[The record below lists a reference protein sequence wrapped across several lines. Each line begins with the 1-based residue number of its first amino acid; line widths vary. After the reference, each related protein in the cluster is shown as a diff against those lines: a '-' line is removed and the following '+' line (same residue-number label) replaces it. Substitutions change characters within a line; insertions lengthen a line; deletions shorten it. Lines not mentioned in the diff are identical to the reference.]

1 MSRRVLSR
9 RWAAARHARANAAV
23 DALETDLRRLG
34 LPQATLRVRAAL
46 RRAVW
51 FQEYVVET
59 RAPALTVCTL
69 LGFYVRTVF
78 FKPSGS
84 SANHDWQLR
93 RPAEIWGL
101 PDSLSSM
108 PSLNTISIAGTL
120 VLAVA
125 VVILIRTAGSPP
137 STRAKCN
144 EDVPGQQFPV
154 MVIKR
159 AVSRCTDTY
168 CGGTRRASSA
178 RALADAVRVSSR
190 TVSRMHR
197 TSQRL
202 PARSHRRRQLKR
214 HAGLVVAALRQA
226 EGRIDVEGTAAIP
239 ELARLLMK
247 IADRYVQGRL
257 GALLD
262 EEELRELE
270 PVRDWEALR
279 IAAFVVL
286 TAGSAVTVS
295 QTGLPEETRVYAIG
309 ACGILASLLVY
320 GRQRA
325 RRGLDLLSQIR
336 GG

>member
-1 MSRRVLSR
+1 MSWRALSR
-9 RWAAARHARANAAV
+9 RKAAARHARANAAA

-51 FQEYVVET
+51 FQEHVRDSQT
-59 RAPALTVCTL
+59 PAFIVCIL
-69 LGFYVRTVF
+69 LGFYVPGVF
-78 FKPSGS
+78 LKPPGS
-84 SANHDWQLR
+84 SAERDWQLR
-93 RPAEIWGL
+93 RPGEIWGL
-101 PDSLSSM
+101 PTDLCSTTSLI
-108 PSLNTISIAGTL
+108 NAGTL

-125 VVILIRTAGSPP
+125 VVILIRRSGSPP
-137 STRAKCN
+137 STRTRRN
-144 EDVPGQQFPV
+144 ENAPRQMLPV
-154 MVIKR
+154 MEIKL

-168 CGGTRRASSA
+168 CGSARRASSA
-178 RALADAVRVSSR
+178 RALADAIRVASR

-197 TSQRL
+197 TSRRL
-202 PARSHRRRQLKR
+202 PSRSHRRRQLKR

-226 EGRIDVEGTAAIP
+226 EARIDVEGTAAIP

-262 EEELRELE
+262 KEELKGLK

-279 IAAFVVL
+279 IAAFAVL

-309 ACGILASLLVY
+309 ACAILASLLVY
-320 GRQRA
+320 GRRRV
-325 RRGLDLLSQIR
+325 RRGLALLTQIR
-336 GG
+336 G